1 MYKEYGFNLF
11 LETSAKTGFNAQK
24 LFIEAGKILYEEHLR
39 YKKEP
44 KISGQHLKKKMANT
58 EKKKK
63 KCCQINYEFIIIKIY

>member
-44 KISGQHLKKKMANT
+44 KISGEHLKKRWQIR
-58 EKKKK
+58 KKRKK
-63 KCCQINYEFIIIKIY
+63 NVVR